1 MKPIR
6 INALII
12 PAMKQKKIPMN
23 EFYVFIFIAQA
34 MYFSV
39 YQHVCEAAST
49 NVLLVLTVHSNTV
62 FHSLN
67 EKVLNESSEPVIQR
81 SIQMV
86 SLV

>member
-6 INALII
+6 IQLECPYNSSNET
-12 PAMKQKKIPMN
+12 KKITMN

-49 NVLLVLTVHSNTV
+49 HFFQFNSILTVHSNTV

-67 EKVLNESSEPVIQR
+67 EKVFERIE
-81 SIQMV
+81 
-86 SLV
+86 